1 MNVTTLTPVE
11 IRRVGLAALA
21 RDLGF
26 VGMVRFLQQFES
38 GVGDYSTERHA
49 WLGAATVS
57 DWATRIR
64 QRREVPATKVEGAV
78 K

>member
-1 MNVTTLTPVE
+1 MNAKTLSPIE

-38 GVGDYSTERHA
+38 GAGDYSTERHA

-64 QRREVPATKVEGAV
+64 QRREAPATQIEEP
-78 K
+78 